1 MNNPLK
7 CFSELRDPRVKR
19 NREHLLEEILLMAI
33 AAERYHKATGKSE
46 TETRYYITGLQPH
59 AARLNR
65 AIRQHCGIE
74 NKLHWVRSM

>member
-7 CFSELRDPRVKR
+7 YFYELRGPRVKR

-33 AAERYHKATGKSE
+33 AAERYHKATGKTE
-46 TETRYYITGLQPH
+46 AETRYCITSLKPD

-65 AIRQHCGIE
+65 AIRQHWGIE
-74 NKLHWVRSM
+74 NKLH